1 MINKNPPMG
10 SKSIASVEYDGDV
23 YSIPAENN
31 GYSALV
37 IDVLSQFLNLNKS
50 PGSIPASPSVLVK

>member
-1 MINKNPPMG
+1 MG
-10 SKSIASVEYDGDV
+10 TKSIATVEYDGDS
-23 YSIPAENN
+23 YIIPAENN

-37 IDVLSQFLNLNKS
+37 IDVLSQFLNLNKI